1 LENLGEIP
9 VVRGGGSFRL
19 APLLSTFLATPDPF
33 SNFPD
38 FFGGKCPPRLKCLL
52 ILAGTV
58 CNWCEQV
65 EDELDEISNQEF
77 EQFEK
82 SLEKDK

>member
-1 LENLGEIP
+1 MICA
-9 VVRGGGSFRL
+9 VYK
-19 APLLSTFLATPDPF
+19 STFY
-33 SNFPD
+33 
-38 FFGGKCPPRLKCLL
+38 LL
-52 ILAGTV
+52 ILRLWTV
-58 CNWCEQV
+58 CSCCDQV